1 MEISGLF
8 CLVIYLQVLLDLEIL
23 CTMQLANGIARFT
36 RNCLA
41 DVPNNAIVST
51 ILCIVWPKHGYN
63 GLFKGVCGFIAV
75 FNLLLLG
82 SESHSIV
89 TNLRIGSEL
98 FLANIFV
105 FGTLGLLWSAREIN
119 DAVVKLALIALT
131 VANIY
136 HTF

>member
-1 MEISGLF
+1 
-8 CLVIYLQVLLDLEIL
+8 
-23 CTMQLANGIARFT
+23 MQHTIELTA
-36 RNCLA
+36 
-41 DVPNNAIVST
+41 VNAIVST
-51 ILCIVWPKHGYN
+51 LLCIVWPKHGYN

-75 FNLLLLG
+75 FNILLLG

-136 HTF
+136 HIF